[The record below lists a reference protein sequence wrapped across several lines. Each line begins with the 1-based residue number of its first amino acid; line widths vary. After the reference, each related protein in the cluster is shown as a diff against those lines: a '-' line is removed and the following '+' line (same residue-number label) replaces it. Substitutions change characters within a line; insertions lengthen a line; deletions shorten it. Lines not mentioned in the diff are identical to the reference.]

1 MSYFLFQIE
10 WVFWVYLLCAG
21 AVKLH
26 HYLGLGAVTIST
38 GGNSHLS
45 TVIVPARGGIGV
57 PTHFSEPWTV
67 IGITEL
73 LLGAI
78 ICLSGNASGNEY
90 FSSTTESEGRG
101 LARADILGLSQ
112 GGPTPSVPTLNSQKN
127 SE

>member
-78 ICLSGNASGNEY
+78 ICPVSYTHLTLP
-90 FSSTTESEGRG
+90 TTIGWCRSRW
-101 LARADILGLSQ
+101 S
-112 GGPTPSVPTLNSQKN
+112 PYH
-127 SE
+127 